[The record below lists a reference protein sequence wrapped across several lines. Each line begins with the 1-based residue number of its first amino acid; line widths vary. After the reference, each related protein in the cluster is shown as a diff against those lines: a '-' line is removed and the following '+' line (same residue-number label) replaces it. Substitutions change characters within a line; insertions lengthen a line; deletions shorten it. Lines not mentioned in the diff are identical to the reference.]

1 MAETSQ
7 TTAQYKTITFF
18 SHYLNTKSAKYK
30 YSALRYFQ
38 SHLLMAFFWWVLP
51 SSHFPYKNSKGQRQK
66 MQIYLTK
73 RQTDRQT
80 DGQIERQTDGQIDRQ
95 TDRRTDRQT
104 DRQTIRRQTDE
115 KRQKI

>member
-1 MAETSQ
+1 MAGTSQ
-7 TTAQYKTITFF
+7 TTAQCKTITWF

-51 SSHFPYKNSKGQRQK
+51 SSHFPYMNSKGQRQK

-73 RQTDRQT
+73 RQTD
-80 DGQIERQTDGQIDRQ
+80 GQIDRQ
-95 TDRRTDRQT
+95 TDNQKTNRRKKTEDR
-104 DRQTIRRQTDE
+104 
-115 KRQKI
+115 